1 MKQLKRSEDVKK
13 LMTSSKPVVLFFFL
27 EGCPHCTAM
36 DPIMSEL
43 EKETPNIQ
51 FVKVESAIVPSELGI
66 SGFPKFMKIEGGKQ
80 VSSVDG
86 EVSKDELKSKLISV
100 TGGRRSRR
108 FRRTRRKRGLQRSTR
123 RHIPFRTKFRSTR
136 QGRR

>member
-1 MKQLKRSEDVKK
+1 
-13 LMTSSKPVVLFFFL
+13 
-27 EGCPHCTAM
+27 M

-43 EKETPNIQ
+43 EKETPDIQ
-51 FVKVESAIVPSELGI
+51 FVKVESSVVPSELGI
-66 SGFPKFMKIEGGKQ
+66 SGFPKFIKIQGGKE

-108 FRRTRRKRGLQRSTR
+108 LRRTRRKHRVYRSTR
-123 RHIPFRTKFRSTR
+123 RQIPLRTKFSSTR
-136 QGRR
+136 

>member
-13 LMTSSKPVVLFFFL
+13 LMTSSKPVVIFFFL
-27 EGCPHCTAM
+27 EGCPHCETM
-36 DPIMSEL
+36 DPIWEEL
-43 EKETPNIQ
+43 EKETPDTEFI
-51 FVKVESAIVPSELGI
+51 KVESSAVPSELGI
-66 SGFPKFMKIEGGKQ
+66 TGFPKFMKIQGGKQ

-86 EVSKDELKSKLISV
+86 EVSKDELKSKLLSA

-108 FRRTRRKRGLQRSTR
+108 LRRTRRKRSVYRSTR
-123 RHIPFRTKFRSTR
+123 RHIPFRSKFRSTR

>member
-13 LMTSSKPVVLFFFL
+13 LMTSSKPVVIFFFL
-27 EGCPHCTAM
+27 EGCPHCTTM
-36 DPIMSEL
+36 GPIMSEL
-43 EKETPNIQ
+43 EDETPDIE
-51 FVKVESAIVPSELGI
+51 FVKVESSAVPSELGI

-86 EVSKDELKSKLISV
+86 EVSKDELKTKLLSV

-108 FRRTRRKRGLQRSTR
+108 LRRTRRKRRVHRSTR
-123 RHIPFRTKFRSTR
+123 RHIPFRRKLSSTR
-136 QGRR
+136 

>member
-1 MKQLKRSEDVKK
+1 MKHLKRSEDVKK
-13 LMTSSKPVVLFFFL
+13 LMTSSKPVVIFFFL
-27 EGCPHCTAM
+27 EGCPHCTTM

-43 EKETPNIQ
+43 EKETPDIQ
-51 FVKVESAIVPSELGI
+51 FVKVESSVVPSELGI
-66 SGFPKFMKIEGGKQ
+66 SGFPKFIKIQGGKE

-108 FRRTRRKRGLQRSTR
+108 LRRTRRKHRVYRSTR
-123 RHIPFRTKFRSTR
+123 RQIPLRTKFSSTR
-136 QGRR
+136 

>member
-1 MKQLKRSEDVKK
+1 MKHLKRSEDVKK
-13 LMTSSKPVVLFFFL
+13 LMTSSKPVVIFFFL
-27 EGCPHCTAM
+27 EGCPHCTTM

-43 EKETPNIQ
+43 EKETPDIQ
-51 FVKVESAIVPSELGI
+51 FVKVESAVVPSELGI
-66 SGFPKFMKIEGGKQ
+66 SGFPKFIKIQGGKQ

-108 FRRTRRKRGLQRSTR
+108 LRRTRRKRRVQRSTR
-123 RHIPFRTKFRSTR
+123 RHIPFRRKLSSTR
-136 QGRR
+136 